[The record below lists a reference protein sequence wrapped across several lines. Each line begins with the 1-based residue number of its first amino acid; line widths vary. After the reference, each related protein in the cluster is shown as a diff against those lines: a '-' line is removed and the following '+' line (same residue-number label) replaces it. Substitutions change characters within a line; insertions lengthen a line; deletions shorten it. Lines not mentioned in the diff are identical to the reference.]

1 MAETLFT
8 DIIENLGKTKIN
20 ITGSGGKSGKE
31 QIQNA
36 PSGITSNKE
45 TINIA
50 GSAEIPITNNV
61 DFLLGISALP
71 CRLIVSLSEVM
82 PDGAPTICCLPVLL
96 PDPVTLTF
104 DLPKLLMISVNK
116 VSATSVSVD

>member
-45 TINIA
+45 TINI
-50 GSAEIPITNNV
+50 
-61 DFLLGISALP
+61 
-71 CRLIVSLSEVM
+71 
-82 PDGAPTICCLPVLL
+82 VLR
-96 PDPVTLTF
+96 VE
-104 DLPKLLMISVNK
+104 
-116 VSATSVSVD
+116 